1 MSWRSAGIIL
11 GALVAVV
18 VAACMARGSR
28 GTHEELRQQVIETE
42 RAFAATMRARDF
54 EAFAGF
60 LSKEAVFM
68 VPGGA
73 QRGRDAVAEAW
84 RPYFDGAAAPFAWAP
99 DQVEVLASGT
109 LAYSSGPVTDPSGRQ
124 VGRFNSVWRLEGP
137 GTWKI
142 VFDRGCDC
150 GR

>member
-1 MSWRSAGIIL
+1 
-11 GALVAVV
+11 
-18 VAACMARGSR
+18 MA
-28 GTHEELRQQVIETE
+28 
-42 RAFAATMRARDF
+42 
-54 EAFAGF
+54 
-60 LSKEAVFM
+60 
-68 VPGGA
+68 PGGA

-84 RPYFDGAAAPFAWAP
+84 RAYFDGAAAPFAWAP
-99 DQVEVLASGT
+99 DEVEVLASGT
-109 LAYSSGPVTDPSGRQ
+109 LAYSSGPVTSPDGKQ